1 RREAQHGDQP
11 RACAAGA
18 ARAVRGDVR
27 RDRRRRPGSVCALH
41 EVGVEALGRSGEGSE
56 HQGRLTMPARTVRR
70 VPGGRALF
78 FLGVLC
84 VLGGEAFA
92 QPYPA
97 RPIRLIVPGSPGA
110 GADVPARIMANA
122 LGEDPGWRVVV
133 ENRPG
138 ASGRIGTELVAKAPP
153 DGYTLLLGATT
164 WNAVAHA
171 APNLPYDTLRDFAP
185 LSVISTNEFTLVAHP
200 SLPVKTVKELIALAR
215 ARPGQI
221 RFSSVGNLSGAHVTA
236 ELLKQLARI
245 DMAHVPYKGGGPA
258 TIAVLSGEVDIYF
271 GSGPSVTPHA
281 KSGRLRLIAT
291 TGAKRSRFFPDLPTV
306 AETVPGHEATLWYGV
321 LAPAATPRDILSRL
335 HAAIYAAGR

>member
-1 RREAQHGDQP
+1 MRILLLAL
-11 RACAAGA
+11 AALLAGA
-18 ARAVRGDVR
+18 A
-27 RDRRRRPGSVCALH
+27 S
-41 EVGVEALGRSGEGSE
+41 
-56 HQGRLTMPARTVRR
+56 
-70 VPGGRALF
+70 
-78 FLGVLC
+78 
-84 VLGGEAFA
+84 A
-92 QPYPA
+92 QSYPA

-122 LGEDPGWRVVV
+122 LGEEPGWRVVV

-138 ASGRIGTELVAKAPP
+138 ASGRIGTEVVAKSPP

-200 SLPVKTVKELIALAR
+200 SLPVKTVKDLIALAR

-221 RFSSVGNLSGAHVTA
+221 RFGSVGNLSGAHVTA

-258 TIAVLSGEVDIYF
+258 TIAVLSGETDIYF

-281 KSGRLRLIAT
+281 KTGRLRLIAT
-291 TGAKRSRFFPDLPTV
+291 TGVKRSRFFPELPTV

-321 LAPAATPRDILSRL
+321 LAPVATPRDILARL
-335 HAAIYAAGR
+335 HAAIYAAGRSPKVVGEIEAMGQDAAPNTPEAFAAYIRAEIAKWSKVVKVSGATID